1 MNQPKKN
8 KKMLQFLGIHFVK
21 YFVNI
26 LLKTLD
32 IKELKNKQLD
42 ELEKKNKNYV
52 LAFWHGTMLLP
63 WYLKR
68 DKNFYT
74 IISKSND
81 GEILTRV
88 LKSWNYNVERGSSSN
103 GGSEVL
109 TTLIEKTKTGS
120 SIAITPDGPKGPEK
134 KLKAGAV
141 IIAKKANVPLV
152 LLGIGL
158 RKKKEL
164 KSWDKFQIP
173 YPFTKIFAVYSEPI
187 FIDKDFSY
195 EETDNMINKA
205 SEKLNSLQKQAEQY
219 C

>member
-21 YFVNI
+21 YLLNI

-68 DKNFYT
+68 DKQFYT

-88 LKSWNYNVERGSSSN
+88 LKSWNYNVKRGSSSN

-120 SIAITPDGPKGPEK
+120 SIAITPDGPKGPKK

-173 YPFTKIFAVYSEPI
+173 YPFTKIFAVYSKPI
-187 FIDKDFSY
+187 FIDKDLSY
-195 EETDNMINKA
+195 EETDNMINKV